1 MKFNFLAYFSF
12 ICCLT
17 TATMAQQSEVNKD
30 VLGSYQNAVQL
41 YEQNQFAAA
50 QNKFKT
56 ISSQVESQQMQSNL
70 EYYIADCAIKLGQSN
85 ADQLIEDFVSNYPSS
100 NKTNKAFLNVANFYF
115 ENNNYYDAIKW
126 YKRVNAS
133 NLGREET
140 QKYHFNYA
148 YTLFKNKEYDQA
160 EKLFN
165 RVRDDKEYGAQ
176 AKYYIGFIAYEQD
189 EYESATELF
198 DDAQREGVK
207 DNNISYFQSDMNFK
221 LGNFQKAI
229 DLGLEQLPKSNIREK
244 SQLNKIIGESYFNL
258 KNYDKAIQYLKEY
271 RGDRGKW
278 NNTDYYQLGY
288 AYYETGDYQKAIE
301 EFSKIIDGKN
311 FVAQNAYYH
320 LAKAYLK
327 TDKKTQALNA
337 FKNVTEMDF
346 DEELKEDAFLNYAK
360 LSYEIGNNYQSVPE
374 VLQSFLDA
382 YPNSEETGTISN
394 LLVDSY
400 ITSKNYEK
408 AISML
413 ENSRD
418 YENKLAFQKVT
429 YYYAIE
435 LFKENEYKS
444 AKNYLNKS
452 LSQRLDAEFTA
463 KATFWKAET
472 DYILGNYEEALIG
485 YKEFK
490 GMSKAKTLSEF
501 SSIDYNIAYA
511 YFKTKNY
518 AQAKNFFESFTKS
531 ERPSQTLYDAYVRLG
546 DSHFAL
552 GDYWPAMEA
561 YNEAI
566 GMKNYNSDY
575 AFFQK
580 AYSYGFVDRNQ
591 KKIDNLNDFLD
602 KYPNSIYRDDA
613 LYELGNTYASEDEDS
628 KAIQSYQTII
638 SDYKKSIYYPKA
650 LSKQSLIYYNNE
662 NYDQALSQFKS
673 LVSQYPNSQE
683 SLQAIKT
690 VRLIYI
696 DLGQTDEYAEWVRG
710 LDFVEVADS
719 DIEEATYEAAENKF
733 LDNKNDKAI
742 EGFEKYLD
750 EFPNGKSSLST
761 NFYLAQ
767 LYYNSDQKS
776 ASVPHYEN
784 VIGRASSEFTEESL
798 RRLSQIYLSES
809 EYDKAIT
816 VLNRLETEASFSE
829 NVLFAQNNLMKA
841 YYETENYQKAIQ
853 YAEDILKKDNIDDEV
868 ISDAKIFIARASLE
882 VGDEDRAASAY
893 REVLETAN
901 GKLKAEALYYDA
913 YFKHEVGEFEAS
925 TKVVQ
930 EITKDYSRY
939 REFGV
944 KALIIMAKNFNALG
958 DAYQATYIL
967 ESVIN
972 NFTNYP
978 EITKEAET
986 LLKDIKAKAAET
998 NASVEVDERKNV
1010 EENSTETNETSED

>member
-12 ICCLT
+12 ICCLAT
-17 TATMAQQSEVNKD
+17 TTMAQQSEVNKD
-30 VLGSYQNAVQL
+30 VLGSYQTAIQL

-50 QNKFKT
+50 QTKFES
-56 ISSQVESQQMQSNL
+56 ISDEVESQQLQSNL
-70 EYYIADCAIKLGQSN
+70 EYFIADCAIKLGQSN
-85 ADQLIEDFVSNYPSS
+85 ADQLMENFVSNYPSS

-115 ENNNYYDAIKW
+115 DNNNYNDANKW
-126 YKRVNAS
+126 FKRVNTA
-133 NLGREET
+133 NLGRDEI

-148 YTLFKNKEYDQA
+148 YTLFQNKNYDQA
-160 EKLFN
+160 EKFFN

-198 DDAQREGVK
+198 EDAQREGVK
-207 DNNISYFQSDMNFK
+207 DNISYFQSDMNFK

-229 DLGLEQLPKSNIREK
+229 DLGLKQLPKSNIREK

-258 KNYDKAIQYLKEY
+258 ENYVKAIEYLKEY

-278 NNTDYYQLGY
+278 NNTDYYQMGY

-320 LAKAYLK
+320 LAKAYLR

-337 FKNVTEMDF
+337 FKNVTEMGF

-382 YPNSEETGTISN
+382 YPDSDEAGNISN

-413 ENSRD
+413 ENSRE
-418 YENKLAFQKVT
+418 YENKVAFQKVT

-435 LFKENEYKS
+435 LFKENEYKT
-444 AKNYLNKS
+444 AKDYFNKS
-452 LSQRLDAEFTA
+452 LSQRLEAEFTA

-485 YKEFK
+485 YKEFD
-490 GMSKAKTLSEF
+490 GMSKAKTLDEY
-501 SSIDYNIAYA
+501 SSIDYNIAYS

-518 AQAKNFFESFTKS
+518 AQAKTYFESFSKS

-566 GMKNYNSDY
+566 NMKDYNSDY

-591 KKIDNLNDFLD
+591 KKIENMNAFLN

-613 LYELGNTYASEDEDS
+613 LYELGNTYASEDQDD

-638 SDYKKSIYYPKA
+638 SDFENSVYYTKA

-662 NYDQALSQFKS
+662 NYDKALSQFKN
-673 LVSQYPNSQE
+673 LVAKYPNSQE
-683 SLQAIKT
+683 SLQAIQT

-696 DLGQTDEYAEWVRG
+696 DLGKTDEYAEWVRG

-733 LDNKNDKAI
+733 LDNETDKAI
-742 EGFEKYLD
+742 KGFEKYLD
-750 EFPNGKSSLST
+750 EFPNGKHSLNA

-767 LYYNSDQKS
+767 LYYNNDQKS

-784 VIGRASSEFTEESL
+784 VVDRSSSEFTEESL

-809 EYDKAIT
+809 EYDKAIN
-816 VLNRLETEASFSE
+816 VLQRLENEASFSE

-841 YYETENYQKAIQ
+841 YYETEAYQKAIN

-913 YFKHEVGEFEAS
+913 YFKNKAEEHEAS
-925 TKVVQ
+925 NEVVQ
-930 EITKDYSRY
+930 EITKNYSRY
-939 REFGV
+939 REFSV
-944 KALIIMAKNFNALG
+944 KSLIIMAKNFHALD
-958 DAYQATYIL
+958 DAYSTTYTL
-967 ESVIN
+967 ESVIK
-972 NFTNYP
+972 NFKNFP
-978 EITKEAET
+978 EITEEAEI

-998 NASVEVDERKNV
+998 NASVEVEEKTKT
-1010 EENSTETNETSED
+1010 ENSDETNESSDD